1 MYHQEP
7 GEYFW
12 NWILRV
18 LYLGDH
24 NIRLEKQELICLG
37 VFYLDIGFIILTR
50 ALEDETNLL
59 IGYEPDRVSA
69 NTE

>member
-7 GEYFW
+7 GECFW
-12 NWILRV
+12 DWILRV
-18 LYLGDH
+18 LYLGDQ
-24 NIRLEKQELICLG
+24 NIRLKKQELIYLG
-37 VFYLDIGFIILTR
+37 VFYLDTGFIILAR

-59 IGYEPDRVSA
+59 IGYEPDIVLA